1 MTAIIS
7 NASISLHRGDGTFIF
22 PFAFTFEQFH
32 LELFARSISKKAR
45 YCGLT
50 LRDIST
56 AEHSLL
62 LSYVVAPQHAPYALI
77 HDLGEVPFGDIP
89 GPVKQAPG
97 LEIIR
102 EAEDAVLK
110 TIATGLG
117 LHWPF
122 PEEVSILDKL
132 VVQIEAPSAFE
143 TMPSQWQM
151 LPMDGYE
158 HALAEYHDRLEFL
171 PAPVAQTRFLQ
182 RFHELFPHSTTG
194 RPGNM
199 NCWNE
204 Q

>member
-1 MTAIIS
+1 MTMS
-7 NASISLHRGDGTFIF
+7 PTHNSLASISLSRGDGTFIY

-32 LELFARSISKKAR
+32 VELFARSMSKKQR

-62 LSYVVAPQHAPYALI
+62 LSYAVASEHAPYALI

-89 GPVKQAPG
+89 GPVKKVPG

-110 TIATGLG
+110 TIAVGLG
-117 LHWPF
+117 LRWPF

-132 VVQIEAPSAFE
+132 VVQLEAPAAFE
-143 TMPSQWQM
+143 TMPLEWQT
-151 LPMDGYE
+151 LPTDGYE
-158 HALAEYHDRLEFL
+158 QCLAEYCHRLEFL
-171 PAPVAQTRFLQ
+171 SPTVARTRFLQ
-182 RFHELFPHSTTG
+182 RFHELFPHYTTG
-194 RPGNM
+194 
-199 NCWNE
+199 
-204 Q
+204 QAK